1 MSETGGQLSDRE
13 REILEH
19 VANGATNQQ
28 IANNLGISV
37 NTVKVHVRNIFGKI
51 GVASRAEATLYA
63 VRAGIVSVHGAPDPT
78 GAAVAVLEEPEPM
91 VPPHTPPIQNTGVSA
106 TSTETTMASKKQ
118 KPTEAPATSAGS
130 RVWLSLG
137 LAIVGIVL
145 AVVAIGF
152 VLGDTRS
159 GELPNDTPANPP
171 GCRAGWH
178 YAGCCANP
186 DWNTLAPLEAVQEAA
201 AAVNVQGSIYL
212 IGGVNADGVTGA
224 VRRYDPD
231 NDTWRSLANKPTPV
245 TNAQAA
251 VVNGLV
257 YVPGGELQDGTTTN
271 VVEVYDPVQGTWS
284 TAPDLPTPRS
294 GYGLVA
300 FEGQMYLL
308 GGTDGETIH
317 DEVYV
322 FDPDSE
328 SWSQETTL
336 PTPRAYGGA
345 AVIEG
350 KIYVVGG
357 ENDEGLVLTLEIY
370 DPVRSEGQWTAS
382 TARMPEG
389 RTRFG
394 LGVIFRFIVVM
405 GGTPAGSPLFYDFRN
420 DLWRTFNNVLPPVEF
435 GTQPA
440 IAVRDDALY
449 IVSGE
454 PDATASD

>member
-1 MSETGGQLSDRE
+1 
-13 REILEH
+13 
-19 VANGATNQQ
+19 
-28 IANNLGISV
+28 
-37 NTVKVHVRNIFGKI
+37 
-51 GVASRAEATLYA
+51 
-63 VRAGIVSVHGAPDPT
+63 
-78 GAAVAVLEEPEPM
+78 
-91 VPPHTPPIQNTGVSA
+91 
-106 TSTETTMASKKQ
+106 
-118 KPTEAPATSAGS
+118 
-130 RVWLSLG
+130 
-137 LAIVGIVL
+137 
-145 AVVAIGF
+145 
-152 VLGDTRS
+152 
-159 GELPNDTPANPP
+159 
-171 GCRAGWH
+171 
-178 YAGCCANP
+178 
-186 DWNTLAPLEAVQEAA
+186 
-201 AAVNVQGSIYL
+201 
-212 IGGVNADGVTGA
+212 
-224 VRRYDPD
+224 
-231 NDTWRSLANKPTPV
+231 
-245 TNAQAA
+245 
-251 VVNGLV
+251 
-257 YVPGGELQDGTTTN
+257 
-271 VVEVYDPVQGTWS
+271 
-284 TAPDLPTPRS
+284 
-294 GYGLVA
+294 
-300 FEGQMYLL
+300 MYLL

-454 PDATASD
+454 PDATASDVTEMRFIYRTELQISN